1 MDSSVYSISSRLML
15 MHMYVGNIL
24 SCSTVFLKYI
34 WRDCLSFI
42 LWIIIHFQWENPR
55 GRMSGPTSQALVFE
69 GIQIQIFVLADVW
82 NWDLDLYFKQSRT
95 SDVSTS
101 TTWIWVETQFYRSN
115 KWTKTQ
121 KYKTLPKSTFGRLL
135 LTSSVN
141 RAQKKRYN
149 LNHYFSH
156 TLLHHILTLLS

>member
-42 LWIIIHFQWENPR
+42 LWIIIHFQWENPQ

-101 TTWIWVETQFYRSN
+101 TTWVWVVIVPNCKHNFTGAISELKRRS
-115 KWTKTQ
+115 TKHYQ
-121 KYKTLPKSTFGRLL
+121 NQLL
-135 LTSSVN
+135 GGC
-141 RAQKKRYN
+141 Y
-149 LNHYFSH
+149 
-156 TLLHHILTLLS
+156 